1 MTQPLLLV
9 GERGGPLKEDVVRV
23 EGAKGEV
30 PETGRQEHRGVLMHD
45 AGGESKAAKEG
56 EGRMTSDGTK
66 PQASKAATHTPE
78 GDVGRSRTLELKV
91 DGGGVDL
98 WENAGDLG
106 ERIKNNSVQFPID
119 VKDLWEWLNE
129 PHEVNGGSK

>member
-1 MTQPLLLV
+1 
-9 GERGGPLKEDVVRV
+9 
-23 EGAKGEV
+23 
-30 PETGRQEHRGVLMHD
+30 MHD

-66 PQASKAATHTPE
+66 PQASKAATDTPK
-78 GDVGRSRTLELKV
+78 GDVRWSRALKLKV
-91 DGGGVDL
+91 DEGRIDL

-106 ERIKNNSVQFPID
+106 ERIKNNPVQFLID
-119 VKDLWEWLNE
+119 VKDLREWLNE